1 MLLSLLEDCH
11 RRLATLVLPHTGLQR
26 DRFTVA
32 TRERNIRFRLYGQP
46 NIRHY
51 CKKCVRFFEDG
62 RKVSAVVID
71 GVTIGRPCCSIHNC
85 HSPLQNNQHLFC
97 PNHARFNLICA
108 IVGCNMPTAPKS
120 RTCLN
125 LDHQAT
131 EKTHHERGQARFQLK
146 ERMKRARV
154 AHPNDAL
161 ALAEDEIQT
170 DGESDSDR
178 ENNSA
183 RDSDNSNLKP
193 KIKARFSRRRT
204 HNEQVVVAP
213 CGVIL
218 SRATFFGAEGVGS
231 VIVCPFFW
239 SLARLFQFVT
249 RSSLNGPFLT
259 VMGSN
264 PTTFFLTTT
273 VRSPKWFR
281 MIHILRTLGLLLM
294 FFTSSRNI
302 LKKTYFVRPTVIRD
316 DQGFEKPWGFYPR
329 VWRVGVRVWI
339 L

>member
-1 MLLSLLEDCH
+1 MERTSATNCARLYNLCFKSESDSLEWPFSFLATTELVWDSFVLLSLLEDCQ
-11 RRLATLVLPHTGLQR
+11 RRLATLILPHTGLQR

-32 TRERNIRFRLYGQP
+32 IRERNIRFRLYGQP

-51 CKKCVRFFEDG
+51 CKKCVRFFDDG

-85 HSPLQNNQHLFC
+85 HSPLQNNQHRFC
-97 PNHARFNLICA
+97 PNHACFNLICA

-161 ALAEDEIQT
+161 AQEESHTDH
-170 DGESDSDR
+170 DGESDSDG

-183 RDSDNSNLKP
+183 RDNSKP
-193 KIKARFSRRRT
+193 RIKARFSRRRT
-204 HNEQVVVAP
+204 HNEQIIVAP

-231 VIVCPFFW
+231 VIVCPFFGL
-239 SLARLFQFVT
+239 SKGYFKV
-249 RSSLNGPFLT
+249 
-259 VMGSN
+259 V
-264 PTTFFLTTT
+264 
-273 VRSPKWFR
+273 
-281 MIHILRTLGLLLM
+281 IL
-294 FFTSSRNI
+294 
-302 LKKTYFVRPTVIRD
+302 
-316 DQGFEKPWGFYPR
+316 
-329 VWRVGVRVWI
+329 
-339 L
+339 